1 MIHCKTKRW
10 GNSLGLLIPKEETR
24 RMHLHENQQ
33 VVVELIGVEN
43 PLKELFGF
51 SKMNKITKSEFRET
65 RTLLE
70 SSRF

>member
-10 GNSLGLLIPKEETR
+10 GNPLGLIIPKEETR

-33 VVVELIGVEN
+33 VVVELIQVEN
-43 PLKELFGF
+43 TLKELFGF
-51 SKMNKITKSEFRET
+51 GKRNKITTSEFMET